1 MTDNHP
7 VAHILSAVPYLAEL
21 DAATL
26 ASIGRA
32 AVRQKHDAGAMVF
45 LEGEPCAGLCIVE
58 QGWLKAVKISPA
70 GREQVLRV
78 VGPGEVCNEI
88 SVFAGT
94 PNPATVMALEA
105 AVVWTIRR
113 DAILGLMDDS
123 PSLARTITRNL
134 AGRVLNLLTLV
145 EDLSLRT
152 VEERLARLLLQ
163 RADEG
168 TLHRRRWATQT
179 EMAARIGTVPDVLNR
194 ALRDLVKEGL
204 IRVER
209 HQIQIL
215 DPQGLEAKVLD
226 KEQLGGS
233 VTALPVNHH
242 SKREV
247 IP

>member
-1 MTDNHP
+1 MKINHP
-7 VAHILSAVPYLAEL
+7 AAQILSAVPYLAEL

-26 ASIGRA
+26 ETIGRV
-32 AVRQKHDAGAMVF
+32 AVQRKYDAGQMVF
-45 LEGEPCAGLCIVE
+45 LEGEPCAGLCIVQ

-78 VGPGEVCNEI
+78 IGPGEVCNEI

-105 AVVWTIRR
+105 ATVWTIRQET
-113 DAILGLMDDS
+113 ILSLMDES
-123 PSLARTITRNL
+123 PSLARTITQNL
-134 AGRVLNLLTLV
+134 AARVLNLLALV

-194 ALRDLVKEGL
+194 ALRSLVEEGL
-204 IRVER
+204 IRVKR

-215 DPQGLEAKVLD
+215 DPQGLEAKAAPQD
-226 KEQLGGS
+226 
-233 VTALPVNHH
+233 
-242 SKREV
+242 
-247 IP
+247 

>member
-1 MTDNHP
+1 MKINHP
-7 VAHILSAVPYLAEL
+7 AAQILSAVPYLAEL

-26 ASIGRA
+26 ETIGRV
-32 AVRQKHDAGAMVF
+32 AVRHKYDAGQMVF
-45 LEGEPCAGLCIVE
+45 LEGEPCAGLCIVQ

-78 VGPGEVCNEI
+78 IGPGEVCNEI

-105 AVVWTIRR
+105 ATVWTIRR
-113 DAILGLMDDS
+113 ETILSLMDES
-123 PSLARTITRNL
+123 PGLARTITQNL
-134 AGRVLNLLTLV
+134 AARVLNLLTLV

-163 RADEG
+163 QADEG

-194 ALRDLVKEGL
+194 ALRGLVEEGL
-204 IRVER
+204 IRVKR

-215 DPQGLEAKVLD
+215 DPQGLEAKATPQD
-226 KEQLGGS
+226 
-233 VTALPVNHH
+233 
-242 SKREV
+242 
-247 IP
+247 

>member
-7 VAHILSAVPYLAEL
+7 VAQILSAVPYLAEL

-26 ASIGRA
+26 ASIGRE

-58 QGWLKAVKISPA
+58 QGWLKAVKISLA

-215 DPQGLEAKVLD
+215 DPQGLEAKATPA
-226 KEQLGGS
+226 E
-233 VTALPVNHH
+233 
-242 SKREV
+242 
-247 IP
+247 